1 MNKNYMEHNHE
12 HHHSHAAPKNITKAF
27 VVGIILNSAFVLIE
41 AIAGLYTHSLSLLAD
56 AGHNLSDVA
65 GLALAL
71 FASKLAL
78 RKTNEKYSFGYRQST
93 VLAAFINACILL
105 ISLGAVA
112 YEAII
117 RITTPHPIEGGIV
130 AAIAG
135 IGIVINSVTALMFL
149 KDKEKDINT
158 KGAYLHMA
166 SDALISLGV
175 VIAGIVIIY
184 TQWYWLDS
192 VVSLALV
199 IVVIFGTWGLLKE
212 SLRLTLNGV
221 PKDIDVNEVK
231 KYLSSLKGV
240 TDVHDLHIWAIS
252 TTETALT
259 VHLTIPENSENN
271 ILYNNIKEELHHQY
285 NISHLTIQI
294 ENGKEQFLCEQRC

>member
-1 MNKNYMEHNHE
+1 MEQNHHNH
-12 HHHSHAAPKNITKAF
+12 SHQAPSNMTNAF

-41 AIAGLYTHSLSLLAD
+41 TIAGLYTHSLSLLAD

-78 RKTNEKYSFGYRQST
+78 KKNNDQYSFGYRQST
-93 VLAAFINACILL
+93 VLAAFLNACILL
-105 ISLGAVA
+105 VSLGAVA
-112 YEAII
+112 YEAIM
-117 RITTPHPIEGGIV
+117 RIMQPHPIEGGMV
-130 AAIAG
+130 AMVAG
-135 IGIVINSVTALMFL
+135 IGIIINSVTALMFM
-149 KDKEKDINT
+149 KNKEKDINT
-158 KGAYLHMA
+158 KGAYLHMV

-184 TQWYWLDS
+184 TKWYWLDS
-192 VVSLALV
+192 VVSLVLV

-221 PKDIDVNEVK
+221 PKDIDINEVK
-231 KYLSSLKGV
+231 KYLLGLKGV

-259 VHLTIPENSENN
+259 VHLIIPE
-271 ILYNNIKEELHHQY
+271 ILDSDLIYENIKEELHHKY
-285 NISHLTIQI
+285 NILHSTIQI
-294 ENGKEQFLCEQRC
+294 ERNKGEFHCEQKC